1 MKKRRKCVTVLIVLL
16 ALILA
21 GAAALAGLAAY
32 GRHQMGKI
40 PSMSFDDVLKY
51 TTDGMPEAVITV
63 GFVKD
68 GEASFSVYGEDG
80 KLLPSESHTYEIGSL
95 TKTLTAA
102 LACRAIGDGRLELDA
117 GIDRYLEL
125 PEGGSYPTVKQLLT
139 HTSGYKG
146 YYFETPMIGNH
157 LGGKNDFLGITDEM
171 VLKRLAGV
179 KPGKRVFNYS
189 NFGYAALGLVLES
202 VYGTEYTELVN
213 SFASDLGL
221 ENTHVSDGSGDLGSY
236 WDWKPGDA
244 YISAGAIT
252 SDINDMLAY
261 ARMQLDGSGCF
272 GECHRSLYPIDATTE
287 SYKAMGINLDEIG
300 MAWIIDRENGVIWH
314 NGGTGDYNSY
324 LGFKPD
330 KGLAVVVLSNLSPNT
345 RIPATVLGIK
355 LLNELSAGE

>member
-1 MKKRRKCVTVLIVLL
+1 MEKRRKRVTVLIVLL
-16 ALILA
+16 AIVLA
-21 GAAALAGLAAY
+21 GAAVLAGLAAY
-32 GRHQMGKI
+32 GKHQMGKL

-51 TTDGMPEAVITV
+51 TTDGLPEAVITV
-63 GFVKD
+63 GFIKD

-80 KLLPSESHTYEIGSL
+80 KLLPAEGHTYEIGSL
-95 TKTLTAA
+95 TKTFTAA
-102 LACRAIGDGRLELDA
+102 LVCRAIEDGSIELEA
-117 GIDRYLEL
+117 GIDSYLEL
-125 PEGGSYPTVKQLLT
+125 PEGGSYPTIKQLLT

-157 LGGKNDFLGITDEM
+157 LSGKNDFLGITDEM
-171 VLKRLAGV
+171 VLKRLAKV
-179 KPGKRVFNYS
+179 KPGEQVFNYS
-189 NFGYAALGLVLES
+189 NFGYATLGLVLES
-202 VYGTEYTELVN
+202 VYNTEYTELVN
-213 SFASDLGL
+213 SFAAELGL
-221 ENTHVSDGSGDLGSY
+221 ENTHVSDGTGDLGRY

-261 ARMQLDGSGCF
+261 ARMQLEGSDCF
-272 GECHRSLYPIDATTE
+272 GKCQNTLCHINATTE
-287 SYKAMGINLDEIG
+287 GYKAMGINLDEIG

-330 KGLAVVVLSNLSPNT
+330 EGLAVVVLSNLSPST

-355 LLNELSAGE
+355 LLNELSAGG